1 MKKVKLSQIGNSTG
15 IVLPKEALAKM
26 NVTKG
31 DSLCLVET
39 PDGYTLTPYDD
50 DFDQQMGVAEDVMKR
65 YRNTLR
71 RLGK

>member
-1 MKKVKLSQIGNSTG
+1 VKKVKLSQIGNSTG

-26 NVTKG
+26 NVSKG
-31 DSLCLVET
+31 DSLYLVET
-39 PDGYTLTPYDD
+39 PDGYNLTPYEN
-50 DFDQQMGVAEDVMKR
+50 DFDEQMQIAEDVMKR

>member
-26 NVTKG
+26 NVSKG
-31 DSLCLVET
+31 DSLYLVET
-39 PDGYTLTPYDD
+39 PDGYNLTPYEN
-50 DFDQQMGVAEDVMKR
+50 DFDEQMQIAEDVMKR